1 MIAEL
6 GKLANRRGEEAVMR
20 GLVVRFFADE
30 IGATAIEYSLIA
42 AGIAMA
48 VIAAVNALGTAVNLD
63 FEDVK
68 NNLQ

>member
-1 MIAEL
+1 
-6 GKLANRRGEEAVMR
+6 MR